1 MDIIDLLLA
10 LLQDM
15 VLAAVPAV
23 GFALV
28 FNVPVRALRYCALLG
43 AIGHGSRMVMM
54 HFGINIEWATL
65 GAAILIGVLGIQWS
79 RRLLA

>member
-1 MDIIDLLLA
+1 MDLIDLLLA

-15 VLAAVPAV
+15 ILAAVPAV

-43 AIGHGSRMVMM
+43 A
-54 HFGINIEWATL
+54 
-65 GAAILIGVLGIQWS
+65 
-79 RRLLA
+79 